1 MKRVIVQIRECDLEE
16 LDAMASAEGISR
28 AAAVRE
34 AVERYLRDRRWAKA
48 TEDVIRSY
56 AEDPPEDF
64 GQSRAYLSKVWPT
77 E

>member
-1 MKRVIVQIRECDLEE
+1 MQINDRDLEE

-48 TEDVIRSY
+48 SEDVIRSY
-56 AEDPPEDF
+56 TEDPPEDF
-64 GQSRAYLSKVWPT
+64 GQSGEYLAKVWPT
-77 E
+77 G